1 MHVFLYVLYIYE
13 HIYKYNIL
21 RKIFTVIASLENR
34 LFKIHILTH
43 IDARVN
49 SEHL

>member
-1 MHVFLYVLYIYE
+1 MFCIFMSTYIN
-13 HIYKYNIL
+13 ITIL

-43 IDARVN
+43 TDARVN